1 MLSKTNHLIR
11 INDMFS
17 DGEDLLGSMALFS
30 GLKSKVL
37 LAQSLWPG
45 RRYLG
50 VESLSCNRVESVKEE
65 SLMAK
70 V

>member
-1 MLSKTNHLIR
+1 
-11 INDMFS
+11 MFN